1 MTVESLERHLVRS
14 GYTADEGV
22 YRHPKWLGWVRRDDG
37 LLGWEALDASGIKR
51 WSTQLVT
58 VLRESGAPALVG
70 VPA

>member
-22 YRHPKWLGWVRRDDG
+22 YRHPKWLGWVRWSDDD
-37 LLGWEALDASGIKR
+37 LLWESLDASGIHR
-51 WSTQLVT
+51 YAGNLA
-58 VLRESGAPALVG
+58 VLLRDSGAPALVG